1 MSPRLSPDLIKDC
14 EAVCQ
19 TEDVR
24 KILQCGVACQSDG
37 LFQDACG
44 CYEQVLTLKPKHFDA
59 LHMLGVLAIQ
69 THRPH
74 DAVALIAQAVAQNP
88 RIAIAHR
95 NFAIAL
101 LDSGLKQEAVE
112 CYERAILL
120 EPQYGGT
127 YVQVAGLLVE
137 LGDSRRALA
146 WCDWGMQ
153 YHPNDPFLHLA
164 RAVALRTLERVPE
177 ALACCDGAIVHQ
189 STCAEAW
196 DKRGAVLQDLRRP
209 HESLK
214 SFAEAIRLRPAFDHA
229 YYYTGLVHL
238 QLGEFSPGWALMEY
252 REQARR
258 DFGRPRWHPG
268 CSKVLVHVLIHSEQ
282 GLGDT
287 LQFARYAPLVS
298 RHGVQ
303 VTLMVQQPLLGVMQ
317 TLAPEITVIADAPTP
332 PPSDMQCP
340 LMSLPY
346 AFQTNT
352 ASIPV
357 KIPYLAADPR
367 RVTEW
372 RERLGSSGFKIGV
385 CWHGSGLPAAVGKA
399 FPLAMLSPIAQMS
412 GVRLISLQK
421 GLGVEQLAQLPPQ
434 MRIET
439 LGSQFDAGETGFLDT
454 AAVMECLDLIIT
466 CDTSIA
472 HLAGA
477 LGRPTWIA
485 LKWVSDWRWL
495 TDCDDSPWYP
505 SVRLFR
511 QTDSGD
517 WRGVFVGMQAALTN
531 RLAEG
536 IKPAL

>member
-14 EAVCQ
+14 ETICQ

-24 KILQCGVACQSDG
+24 KILQCGLACQSDG

-69 THRPH
+69 TQRPH
-74 DAVALIAQAVAQNP
+74 EAVELIAEAVAQNP
-88 RIAIAHR
+88 RIAVAHR
-95 NFAIAL
+95 NFALAL
-101 LDSGLKQEAVE
+101 IEAGRKQEAAE

-127 YVQVAGLLVE
+127 YVPVAGLLVE
-137 LGDSRRALA
+137 LGDARRALA

-153 YHPNDPFLHLA
+153 YHASDPFLHLA
-164 RAVALRTLERVPE
+164 RAVALRALERLEE
-177 ALACCDGAIVHQ
+177 ALDSCDRAIVHQ
-189 STCAEAW
+189 PTCAEAW
-196 DKRGAVLQDLRRP
+196 DKRGAALQELGRP

-214 SFAEAIRLRPAFDHA
+214 SYAEATRLRPGFDPAYHHA
-229 YYYTGLVHL
+229 GLVHL
-238 QLGEFSPGWALMEY
+238 QLGEFDPGWALLEH

-258 DFGRPRWHPG
+258 DFARPRWHP
-268 CSKVLVHVLIHSEQ
+268 STHRATAHVLLHSEQ

-287 LQFARYAPLVS
+287 LQFARYAPMVAKF
-298 RHGVQ
+298 GMK
-303 VTLMVQQPLLGVMQ
+303 VTLMVQQPLLDVMQ
-317 TLAPEITVIADAPTP
+317 TLGSGVTVIADTPTP
-332 PPSDMQCP
+332 PAFDLQCP
-340 LMSLPY
+340 LMSLPH
-346 AFQTNT
+346 AFQTVA
-352 ASIPV
+352 ASIPA
-357 KIPYLAADPR
+357 KNPYLAADPR

-372 RERLGSSGFKIGV
+372 REHLGPSGFKIGV
-385 CWHGSGLPAAVGKA
+385 CWHGSGLPAAVGRA
-399 FPLAMLSPIAQMS
+399 FPLAMLAAIAQFS

-421 GLGVEQLAQLPPQ
+421 GFGVEQLVQLPPK
-434 MRIET
+434 MRVED

-495 TDCDDSPWYP
+495 TDRDDSPWYP

-511 QTDSGD
+511 QTDRGN
-517 WRGVFVGMQAALTN
+517 WHGVFESMQAALTQ
-531 RLAEG
+531 RQSLTDCA
-536 IKPAL
+536 PP